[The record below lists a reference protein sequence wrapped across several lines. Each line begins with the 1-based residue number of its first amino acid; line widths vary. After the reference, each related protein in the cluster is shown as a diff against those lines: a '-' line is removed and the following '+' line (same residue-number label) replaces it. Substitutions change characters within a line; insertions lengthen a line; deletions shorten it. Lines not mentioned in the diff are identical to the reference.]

1 MKRVNLIF
9 FMLIMS
15 LYSCNTDNTKVKEQ
29 VEIVKQPNILLV
41 MVDDMGW
48 TDTAPYGSE
57 INTPN
62 IDKLAN
68 NGIMFTDFHTSVSC
82 SPTRSMLLTG
92 TDNHLAGLGNMDELL
107 TPNQVGK
114 PGYEG
119 HLNKNVVSLAEVLK
133 NAGYHTYMAGK
144 WHLGHDEENIPGA
157 RGFEKSLSLLF
168 GGASHFSDMAGLIEA
183 QNPVEYSMNGKKIDK
198 LPGDFYSTRSYTD
211 FLIDA
216 IRDSK
221 DDKPFLAYLSYSAP
235 HDPLHVPEPW
245 LSKNKGIYDEGYEN
259 LRANRIKKAKA
270 LNLIPEN
277 AKTPEMN
284 AAVKPWNTLS
294 NDEKAFESKK
304 MEVYA
309 GMIENMDYHLG
320 RMLDFLGDI
329 GELDNTI
336 ILFLSDNGPNPWA
349 NKEYP
354 GNADGEYLKLYDNRL
369 ENIGNPTSHMAYGI
383 GWASACSG
391 PLDYFK
397 MTVGEGG
404 IRTPLIMSGPQISK
418 GKVHRNFTYVTDI
431 MPTLLEMTGVEP
443 LEEYN
448 GNKVLPMR
456 GKSFTKV
463 LSGESKYSYSPDEY
477 IAGEML
483 NGKWIRKGN
492 YKAVLVTKPYGP
504 NLWRLYDISIDPGE
518 TTDISSEKQELL
530 EELKLAWGKYAE
542 EVGVVSAG

>member
-1 MKRVNLIF
+1 MDYTIEHERIE
-9 FMLIMS
+9 
-15 LYSCNTDNTKVKEQ
+15 T
-29 VEIVKQPNILLV
+29 VERPNILLV

-48 TDTAPYGSE
+48 TDTEPFGSE
-57 INTPN
+57 IKTPN
-62 IDKLAN
+62 IDKLAS
-68 NGIMFTDFHTSVSC
+68 NGMMFTDFHTSVSC

-92 TDNHLAGLGNMDELL
+92 TDNHLSGLGNMDELL

-119 HLNKNVVSLAEVLK
+119 HLNQSVVSLAEVLK

-144 WHLGHDEENIPGA
+144 WHLGHDVEHIPGA

-168 GGASHFSDMAGLIEA
+168 GGASHFSDMAGLIAA
-183 QNPVEYSMNGKKIDK
+183 QNPAAYSMNGRKIDT

-216 IRDSK
+216 IRESK
-221 DDKPFLAYLSYSAP
+221 DDNPFFAYLSYSAP

-245 LSKNKGIYDEGYEN
+245 LSKYKGNYDEGYEI
-259 LRANRIKKAKA
+259 LRASRIEKAKA

-284 AAVKPWNTLS
+284 AAVKPWNALS
-294 NDEKAFESKK
+294 NDEKAFEAKK

-336 ILFLSDNGPNPWA
+336 ILFLSDNGPNPWT
-349 NKEYP
+349 NREYP

-418 GKVHRNFTYVTDI
+418 GKVHPNFTYVTDI
-431 MPTLLEMTGVEP
+431 MPTLLEMTGVQP
-443 LEEYN
+443 PEEYN
-448 GNKVLPMR
+448 GKKVLPMR
-456 GKSFTKV
+456 GKSFTRV

-477 IAGEML
+477 IGGEML

-504 NLWRLYDISIDPGE
+504 NQWRLYDMSLDPGE
-518 TTDISSEKQELL
+518 TTDISADKQELL
-530 EELKLAWGKYAE
+530 AEFQSAWGKYAE
-542 EVGVVSAG
+542 DVGVVW

>member
-259 LRANRIKKAKA
+259 LRASRIKKAKA